1 MSEKIHKSTFE
12 VKISVLYKYI
22 VARYCLVYVMY
33 DHLPTTILKE
43 KYEAP
48 KM

>member
-33 DHLPTTILKE
+33 DHLPTTIL
-43 KYEAP
+43 
-48 KM
+48 